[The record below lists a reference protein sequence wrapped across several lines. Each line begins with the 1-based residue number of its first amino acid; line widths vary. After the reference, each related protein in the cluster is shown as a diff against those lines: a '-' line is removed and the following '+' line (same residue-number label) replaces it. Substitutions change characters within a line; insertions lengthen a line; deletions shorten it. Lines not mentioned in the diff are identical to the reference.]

1 MIYGFVQDSSF
12 IEILDQQRA
21 RILSYAK
28 NHTLVVDK
36 WLDPTSFNVK
46 KFKENDVLLLEK
58 TFRLGKD
65 VRIISEM
72 LQKLLSKGVIIYS
85 CEDDLKFGGDY
96 ISSTVMAHAFGL
108 VADIAEEVRSRLTK
122 EALALCKSSGQ
133 KLGRP
138 HGRKNTS
145 QKWDSKKN
153 QIRRLFRSGKSNAE
167 ICRLLNI
174 PRSSFFVYVKDH
186 PELREAV

>member
-65 VRIISEM
+65 LSSRVDSISRASFSGMSVRSFT
-72 LQKLLSKGVIIYS
+72 S
-85 CEDDLKFGGDY
+85 F
-96 ISSTVMAHAFGL
+96 ISSSSL
-108 VADIAEEVRSRLTK
+108 YLRLP
-122 EALALCKSSGQ
+122 L
-133 KLGRP
+133 
-138 HGRKNTS
+138 N
-145 QKWDSKKN
+145 
-153 QIRRLFRSGKSNAE
+153 E
-167 ICRLLNI
+167 I
-174 PRSSFFVYVKDH
+174 
-186 PELREAV
+186 